1 MGRSLFIWVIM
12 AAFIVIYTTSFTRM
26 QDLKKINQDYQSQ
39 ISQLKKENARLK
51 KEKKLLEEDPAY
63 LERIAREKMGLTR
76 EGEVVY
82 HLTPER

>member
-1 MGRSLFIWVIM
+1 M
-12 AAFIVIYTTSFTRM
+12 AAFIVIYTPSFTRM